1 MALTPSNDRRIRRTK
16 QTLYEGLLKLMQQK
30 PIQQISVQELTQLCD
45 LNRSTFYLHYS
56 SIFQLLEEME
66 QEVLQGL
73 HQVLDRFEQENI
85 TPVTNFELSEGAMV
99 QAFQFLSDHR
109 DFCSIVLI
117 DSGDSHFIRQ
127 VIEVVRNRCLGLWTK
142 MLENQPDYLADYF
155 LSFVLSGCLGVIENW
170 IKNGL
175 QESPTQVAQ
184 IVNRFIL
191 TGASSFLNENNPFSK

>member
-1 MALTPSNDRRIRRTK
+1 MALTSSNDRRIRRTK
-16 QTLYEGLLKLMQQK
+16 QTLYQGLLKLMQQK

-85 TPVTNFELSEGAMV
+85 SLVTNFELSEGAMV
-99 QAFQFLSDHR
+99 QAFQFLSEHR
-109 DFCSIVLI
+109 DFCSIILI
-117 DSGDSHFIRQ
+117 NSGDSHFIRQ
-127 VIEVVRNRCLGLWTK
+127 VIDVVRNRCLGLWTK
-142 MLENQPDYLADYF
+142 ILENQPNYLADYF

-175 QESPTQVAQ
+175 QESPVQVAQ

-191 TGASSFLNENNPFSK
+191 TGASSFLNSNNPFSI

>member
-1 MALTPSNDRRIRRTK
+1 
-16 QTLYEGLLKLMQQK
+16 
-30 PIQQISVQELTQLCD
+30 
-45 LNRSTFYLHYS
+45 
-56 SIFQLLEEME
+56 ME

-191 TGASSFLNENNPFSK
+191 TCLLYTSPSPRD